1 MVTKKHASLIGLL
14 VTAVILVALVLFLE
28 STANGQ
34 KPGTTGTC
42 QDPIAHELATGILMV
57 RGHMHWFKNGM
68 GGHRALAYSKSALSA
83 LADRRHKWLDPALL
97 LGVAAVESDFRHW
110 RRANR
115 VDCGICQTRV
125 TVFYRGRAAERFC
138 QRLLKSPALSFQY
151 AARELTHY
159 RRTYC
164 RKETGWRQTR
174 CVLNTYNQGIKYLKT
189 ERCRSARC
197 KKQARY
203 WIRVLCFARG
213 IEERRR
219 PKRDCRKARS
229 RQWIDKVYN

>member
-1 MVTKKHASLIGLL
+1 MRWFRNGL
-14 VTAVILVALVLFLE
+14 
-28 STANGQ
+28 G
-34 KPGTTGTC
+34 
-42 QDPIAHELATGILMV
+42 
-57 RGHMHWFKNGM
+57 RY
-68 GGHRALAYSKSALSA
+68 RALAYSSAAIQAAGKLVDPIML
-83 LADRRHKWLDPALL
+83 LAI
-97 LGVAAVESDFRHW
+97 AAVESDFRHW
-110 RRANR
+110 RRANK

-138 QRLLKSPALSFQY
+138 QRLLKSPVLSFQY
-151 AARELTHY
+151 ATRELTHY

-174 CVLNTYNQGIKYLKT
+174 CVLNTYNQGIKYLKI
-189 ERCRSARC
+189 ERCRSERC

-219 PKRDCRKARS
+219 PKRDCRKAKS
-229 RQWIDKVYN
+229 RQWIEKTYN